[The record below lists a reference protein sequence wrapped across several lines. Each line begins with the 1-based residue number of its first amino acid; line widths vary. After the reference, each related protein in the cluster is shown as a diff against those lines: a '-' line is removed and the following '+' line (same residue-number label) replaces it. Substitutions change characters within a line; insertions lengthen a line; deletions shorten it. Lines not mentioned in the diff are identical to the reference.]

1 MKKVTKNKAKR
12 YTNIL
17 FWLVCLLEI
26 AFPCSA
32 QVSLQN
38 ILDQYNFSAITI
50 NDGLPHNY
58 IDGIYKDSQGFLWL
72 STHNGLSRYD
82 GYSFVNYNI
91 TSPTVRLRSNFIN
104 QVCEDRFNRLWIASE
119 AGLDLLNLKT
129 NRLTSVDFSLFKSE
143 DLSREPVY
151 FIVCDK
157 NGSIWL
163 ATQTN
168 LYCLSFTSDGKVQ
181 RCVALKSKYERHSA
195 SITAMKQINGEV
207 WMGYGHNMYK
217 VVQGIKGQL
226 RLINILPSYL
236 LDNQTKIHGF
246 CFYKG
251 AVWIGTER
259 GLYRYD
265 TRNRKSKL
273 YTSQDGNAHSLTQ
286 DYITDI
292 AVTHNQELVVATLK
306 GLNFYNSATDDFIR
320 FENTIQAPEH
330 AANCNFVHCL
340 FVDGAIL
347 WIGTEIGGMAK
358 MESRSLKLS
367 LYTNNRYVESSLSSN
382 PVSCIFEDSYENLWV
397 GNVEQGISLRKKG
410 SDEFL
415 HFRHQSGNS
424 NSLSHNSVYS
434 IAQDDRNQLWMAT
447 WGGGIN
453 RVSLNNVSGLSF
465 VNLSTRNCS
474 LRSNYVGSLCFDKLN
489 NGMWIGTAEGLCFY
503 DQNRNSFTNIVLP
516 SDRVPNNSLVNML
529 IDHNQ
534 RLWIGTHH
542 GLIIIDLYSF
552 AKSRKNV
559 RYHYMEYK
567 LDNPQSRLI
576 EKICCIFEASD
587 GTIWIGSN
595 GYGVY
600 ELVGNKE
607 YPYRFINMTTHNGL
621 SDNTIFGIAED
632 RQHRIWFSTNNGLSC
647 YTSKSKSFANYYQK
661 DGLLS
666 DQYYWNGYCQ
676 TKDGTLY
683 FGGLDGMVG
692 LNGVHTTY
700 KKHENKVIFT
710 RLSVLDNDIM
720 QGENDY
726 LDKSISWAKEVRL
739 HERDKSF
746 SLEFS
751 ALDYEN
757 AGKLKYYYRLK
768 GFDDKWIECDPKRHY
783 ASYTNLKSGHYIFQ
797 VKVQNPLNM
806 SDSQITELSIV
817 VSPFFYKTW
826 WFFTLVLLIAA
837 LAVFYWYQWRI
848 SAFKEQ
854 SRVLMQKVKER
865 TLELEEK
872 MDVLSHQNDLLTQQ
886 KKQLLELSKRIQEI
900 TADKISFFTNITHE
914 FRTPISLILGPL
926 DRALKLSSNPDVVEQ
941 LNLAE
946 RNSKSLLS
954 LVNQL
959 LDFRKVESGRI
970 MITKKRNDLLTFIQ
984 NVTVPFE
991 AFAKERQIEVRCIIR
1006 AKETFY
1012 KYDEEWMRKVLVN
1025 LLSNAIKFTPNGGRV
1040 NLYIYSYLDAK
1051 GQNNIYLSISDNGV
1065 GVLKEDLDKIFD
1077 RFYQSRKNMKFHIY
1091 GQSGTGIGLYLCKR
1105 IVNEH
1110 GGRIYARNNH
1120 RAGVAIR
1127 ILMPMEICQDQAIEE
1142 IPQRIV
1148 INDPNVEIAINTEQI
1163 GPEFDKLKKTIL
1175 VVDDNP
1181 DMRVYVRSI
1190 LCSEYNVLEAED
1202 GAKALDLLK
1211 MKTIDFIVS
1220 DLMMPVMDG
1229 IELSKKVKEDLS
1241 ISHIPILMLTAKVS
1255 DEARLESFRIGVD
1268 EYLQKPFSEEL
1279 LLVRIHNIF
1288 NARKVAQQQF
1298 DQQMDPVTLLIDEES
1313 RDSKFLSNVMQIV
1326 EENYKD
1332 PDFDVITFADAMSIS
1347 KTLLNQK
1354 LNNLVGTST
1363 ARFIGNYRLK
1373 KAQELVLINK
1383 ASKNMNVSE
1392 IAYAVG
1398 FNDPKYFSQCYQ
1410 KKFGVLPS
1418 ALLER

>member
-1 MKKVTKNKAKR
+1 M
-12 YTNIL
+12 TNNIARGNIGIL
-17 FWLVCLLEI
+17 LLLTCLCGIIL
-26 AFPCSA
+26 PCSA
-32 QVSLQN
+32 QVSLQK
-38 ILDQYNFSAITI
+38 IQDQYNFSAITI

-58 IDGIYKDSQGFLWL
+58 IDNIYKDSQGFLWL

-104 QVCEDRFNRLWIASE
+104 QVCEDHFNRLWIASE

-129 NRLTSVDFSLFKSE
+129 NRLNPIDFSLFKSE
-143 DLSREPVY
+143 DLSKEPVY
-151 FIVCDK
+151 FVARDK
-157 NGSIWL
+157 EESIWL

-168 LYCLSFTSDGKVQ
+168 LYHLSFMPDGRIQ
-181 RCVALKSKYERHSA
+181 SCVALKSKYERHSA
-195 SITAMKQINGEV
+195 SITALKQINGEIWV
-207 WMGYGHNMYK
+207 GYGHDIYK
-217 VVQGIKGQL
+217 VTREKSSQL
-226 RLINILPSYL
+226 RLKKVLLSYSF
-236 LDNQTKIHGF
+236 DDQTRIHCF
-246 CFYKG
+246 CLYRG
-251 AVWIGTER
+251 AVWVGTDR

-265 TRNRKSKL
+265 IRSRKCKL
-273 YTSQDGNAHSLTQ
+273 YTSQDGNTYSLSQ
-286 DYITDI
+286 DYITDV
-292 AVTHNQELVVATLK
+292 AVTRNQELVVATLK
-306 GLNFYNSATDDFIR
+306 GLNFYNPVTDNFVR
-320 FENTIQAPEH
+320 FENSIQASEH
-330 AANCNFVHCL
+330 AASCNFVHCL
-340 FVDGAIL
+340 FVDRTIL
-347 WIGTEIGGMAK
+347 WIGTEIGGMGK
-358 MESRSLKLS
+358 MESRNLKLR
-367 LYTNNRYVESSLSSN
+367 LYTNNRYDESSLSDN
-382 PVSCIFEDSYENLWV
+382 PVSSIFEDSYRNLWV
-397 GNVEQGISLRKKG
+397 GNVEQGLSLRRKDTDG
-410 SDEFL
+410 FL
-415 HFRHQSGNS
+415 HFRHQSAND
-424 NSLSHNSVYS
+424 NSLSHNSVYA
-434 IAQDDRNQLWMAT
+434 ITQDNRNQLWVAT

-453 RVSLNNVSGLSF
+453 RASLNNAPSPSF
-465 VNLSTRNCS
+465 VHFNTKNSYI
-474 LRSNYVGSLCFDKLN
+474 RSNYVGSLCFDKLN
-489 NGMWIGTAEGLCFY
+489 DGMWIGTAEGLCFY
-503 DQNRNSFTNIVLP
+503 DLNRNSFTNIVLP
-516 SDRVPNNSLVNML
+516 SDRLPNNSLVNML
-529 IDHNQ
+529 IDRKQ

-552 AKSRKNV
+552 AKNRRNV

-587 GTIWIGSN
+587 GTIWLGSN

-600 ELVGNKE
+600 RLEGTGE
-607 YPYRFINMTTHNGL
+607 YPYKFTNLTIRNGL
-621 SDNTIFGIAED
+621 CDNTIFGIAED
-632 RQHRIWFSTNNGLSC
+632 KQHRLWFSTNNGLSC
-647 YTSKSKSFANYYQK
+647 YTRKSRSFANYYQK

-666 DQYYWNGYCQ
+666 DQYYWNGYCR

-692 LNGVHTTY
+692 LNGVHAIY
-700 KKHENKVIFT
+700 KKHENRVIFT
-710 RLSVLDNDIM
+710 RLSVLGNDIM
-720 QGENDY
+720 QGGNNY
-726 LDKSISWAKEVRL
+726 LDKSISWAKEVYL

-768 GFDDKWIECDPKRHY
+768 GFDDKWIECDSKRHF
-783 ASYTNLKSGHYIFQ
+783 ASYTNLRSGHYTFQ

-826 WFFTLVLLIAA
+826 WFFTLMLLIVAF
-837 LAVFYWYQWRI
+837 AVFYWLQWRI
-848 SAFKEQ
+848 STYKEQ
-854 SRVLMQKVKER
+854 KRILTQKVKER
-865 TLELEEK
+865 TLELEDK
-872 MDVLSHQNDLLTQQ
+872 MSVLSQQNDLLTQQ
-886 KKQLLELSKRIQEI
+886 KKQLLELSKRVQEI

-914 FRTPISLILGPL
+914 FRTPISLILGPIN
-926 DRALKLSSNPDVVEQ
+926 RALKLSNNPDVLEQ

-984 NVTVPFE
+984 NVVIPFE

-1006 AKETFY
+1006 TKDTFY
-1012 KYDEEWMRKVLVN
+1012 QYDEDWMRKVLVN

-1040 NLYIYSYLDAK
+1040 NLYVYSYLDIK
-1051 GQNNIYLSISDNGV
+1051 GQNNIYLSISDTGV

-1127 ILMPMEICQDQAIEE
+1127 ILMPMVACQDQAVEE
-1142 IPQRIV
+1142 VPQLIV
-1148 INDPNVEIAINTEQI
+1148 TNDQNVEAAVNTEQTENEI
-1163 GPEFDKLKKTIL
+1163 DKLKKTIL
-1175 VVDDNP
+1175 IVDDNP

-1190 LCSEYNVLEAED
+1190 LLSEYNVLEAED

-1211 MKTIDFIVS
+1211 MKAIDFIVS

-1255 DEARLESFRIGVD
+1255 DEARLESLRIGVD
-1268 EYLQKPFSEEL
+1268 EYLQKPFNEEL

-1288 NARKVAQQQF
+1288 NTRKAAQLQF
-1298 DQQMDPVTLLIDEES
+1298 DAQMDPLTLRIDEES
-1313 RDSKFLSNVMQIV
+1313 RDSKFLNNVMCLV
-1326 EENYKD
+1326 EEKYKD
-1332 PDFDVITFADAMSIS
+1332 PDFDVNTFAEAMGIS

-1354 LNNLVGTST
+1354 LQNLVGTST
-1363 ARFIGNYRLK
+1363 AKFIGNYRLK
-1373 KAQELVLINK
+1373 KAYELVLINK
-1383 ASKNMNVSE
+1383 VSKNMNVSE
-1392 IAYAVG
+1392 IAYEVG
-1398 FNDPKYFSQCYQ
+1398 FNDPKYFSQCYF
-1410 KKFGVLPS
+1410 KKYGVLPS
-1418 ALLER
+1418 ASLEG